1 MGYWHAN
8 SDPSLS
14 LMSLWWW
21 CIPWLSPWLSTML
34 LVSHDDPHYII
45 VISHSSI
52 SLSSQ
57 SPLNP
62 HDPQPSQKA
71 LRCQSGAFVG
81 MELGSRACMFL
92 PVGSTSGGS
101 VGPLMILPWPF
112 LFPEPMITIIIRVCS
127 NHLRY
132 AFFFPMIFCCVSAL
146 SEVIHD
152 TLQKHRKR
160 STDWSTGNQG
170 FNPHTPVIE
179 HRHSYGTSGAFMD
192 NLPIDYSY
200 QKCRCS
206 INHGGFPL
214 H

>member
-132 AFFFPMIFCCVSAL
+132 AFFFQWFSVVLVL
-146 SEVIHD
+146 SPKSSM
-152 TLQKHRKR
+152 TRCR
-160 STDWSTGNQG
+160 STGSDQRIDLQETRAL
-170 FNPHTPVIE
+170 TPTL
-179 HRHSYGTSGAFMD
+179 R
-192 NLPIDYSY
+192 
-200 QKCRCS
+200 
-206 INHGGFPL
+206 
-214 H
+214 